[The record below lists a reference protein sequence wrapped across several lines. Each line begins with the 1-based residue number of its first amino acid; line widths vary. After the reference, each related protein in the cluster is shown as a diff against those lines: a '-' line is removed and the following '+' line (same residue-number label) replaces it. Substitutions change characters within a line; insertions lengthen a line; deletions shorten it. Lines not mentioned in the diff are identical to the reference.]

1 MNLVTAQ
8 VMVPLDNI
16 KHEKQIHDHTKN
28 MHIRVRPMYSQ
39 YNN

>member
-1 MNLVTAQ
+1 MNLATAQ

-16 KHEKQIHDHTKN
+16 KHEKQIHDHPTN
-28 MHIRVRPMYSQ
+28 MHIRVRPMYSK